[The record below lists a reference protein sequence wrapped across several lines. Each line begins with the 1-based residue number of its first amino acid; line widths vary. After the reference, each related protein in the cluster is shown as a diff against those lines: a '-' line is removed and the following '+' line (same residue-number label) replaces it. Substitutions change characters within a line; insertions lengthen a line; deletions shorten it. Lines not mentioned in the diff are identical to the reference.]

1 MSIVIDCNEN
11 ILRAFPMLSTPA
23 WQFMCTGCVFQALQA
38 LNRPVRCKEIREWF
52 NDNIGFPRDITV
64 EMIAACCL
72 RLVKMGLAK
81 REEIDEGTLE
91 IPLED
96 WCLNYSA
103 DLKSCQACG
112 NKCKFNDDH
121 TKLVVKNT
129 NAYYSLV

>member
-1 MSIVIDCNEN
+1 MSIAIDCNEK

-23 WQFMCTGCVFQALQA
+23 WQLMCTDCVFQALQA
-38 LNRPVRCKEIREWF
+38 MNRPVRCKEIRQWV
-52 NDNIGFPRDITV
+52 NDNVGFPYGVTV
-64 EMIAACCL
+64 EMIAACCR

-81 REEIDEGTLE
+81 REEVDEGTLE

-96 WCLNYSA
+96 WCSYSA
-103 DLKSCQACG
+103 DTRNCQACG
-112 NKCKFNDDH
+112 NRCKFNSDH

>member
-1 MSIVIDCNEN
+1 MSIAIDCNEK

-23 WQFMCTGCVFQALQA
+23 WQLMCTDCVFQALQA
-38 LNRPVRCKEIREWF
+38 MNRPVRCKEIRQWV
-52 NDNIGFPRDITV
+52 NDNVGFPYSVTV
-64 EMIAACCL
+64 EMIAACCR

-81 REEIDEGTLE
+81 REEVDEGTLE

-96 WCLNYSA
+96 WCSYSA
-103 DLKSCQACG
+103 NTRNCQACG
-112 NKCKFNDDH
+112 NRCKFNSDH

>member
-1 MSIVIDCNEN
+1 MSIVIDCNEK

-23 WQFMCTGCVFQALQA
+23 WQLMCTDCVFQALQA
-38 LNRPVRCKEIREWF
+38 MNRPVRCKEIRQWV
-52 NDNIGFPRDITV
+52 NDNVGFPYGVTV
-64 EMIAACCL
+64 EMIAACCH

-81 REEIDEGTLE
+81 REEVDEGTLE

-96 WCLNYSA
+96 WCSYSA
-103 DLKSCQACG
+103 DTRNCQACG
-112 NKCKFNDDH
+112 NRCKFNSDH